1 MGPALRCTEC
11 VSIDSF
17 SARLHTHAARC
28 TLPRILLE
36 VRRAHVLSQPWAM
49 SPCTR
54 GTHIQKA
61 IADSVVFRAARGL
74 QCRVC
79 AARSRAL
86 VASRGSD
93 CWRAPETR
101 LAGKPASPVASP
113 PAPAL

>member
-1 MGPALRCTEC
+1 MGPALRRTGVCPSTAFLP
-11 VSIDSF
+11 DST
-17 SARLHTHAARC
+17 RTLHAARC
-28 TLPRILLE
+28 PAFSSRYDVPMFSPNL
-36 VRRAHVLSQPWAM
+36 WAM

-86 VASRGSD
+86 WRHADRTD
-93 CWRAPETR
+93 WRAPETR